1 MEEQIIKLNKKYSE
15 RKNNNVIIEEN
26 EQDTFLKIK
35 TVSNLNSNDLVKLD
49 KSQNLSQ
56 ALNVTVKLF
65 KA

>member
-1 MEEQIIKLNKKYSE
+1 MID
-15 RKNNNVIIEEN
+15 VIIEEN
-26 EQDTFLKIK
+26 EPDTFLKIK